1 MSEPYSL
8 RRRLLLWISIPILIA
23 ALLTLIIG
31 FFFAWH
37 EVDEVYDAQLVHS
50 AKVMLQLTQHEIKKG
65 QDFELGLENPNLSHE
80 YERNIGFRLWVDTN
94 LVSQSPNTVNFKN
107 FEAPPGFSNYKIG
120 EHTWRFFVFLDPEN
134 KIQIEIS
141 ERYDIRYEL
150 VFQIMGALILPG
162 IIFIPLILVI
172 IWIGIRQGMKPI
184 TDLSEQVNRRSSK
197 DLSPIAQKQVAKEI
211 QPITH
216 ALNELFK
223 RIEESFSRERE
234 FTDHAAHELRTP
246 LAAMK
251 TQTQVLR
258 KKTGEKAGSDDG
270 LQNLEASIDRAARLV
285 DQLLALARLQNEDM
299 PKVKVNLSECLQ
311 DCIADIQKMTQTK
324 GHTLNV
330 NIRDNVHLLGHEDSL
345 AIMLK
350 NFLENAVKYT
360 PEGGT
365 IDVSLSADGELSICD
380 TGPGIPQAEQEK
392 VFNKFYRAD
401 KTGKTGSGLGLSI
414 AKWIADAHN
423 LQISLANNK
432 PQGLSVILKP

>member
-1 MSEPYSL
+1 
-8 RRRLLLWISIPILIA
+8 
-23 ALLTLIIG
+23 
-31 FFFAWH
+31 
-37 EVDEVYDAQLVHS
+37 
-50 AKVMLQLTQHEIKKG
+50 
-65 QDFELGLENPNLSHE
+65 
-80 YERNIGFRLWVDTN
+80 
-94 LVSQSPNTVNFKN
+94 
-107 FEAPPGFSNYKIG
+107 
-120 EHTWRFFVFLDPEN
+120 
-134 KIQIEIS
+134 
-141 ERYDIRYEL
+141 
-150 VFQIMGALILPG
+150 
-162 IIFIPLILVI
+162 
-172 IWIGIRQGMKPI
+172 
-184 TDLSEQVNRRSSK
+184 
-197 DLSPIAQKQVAKEI
+197 
-211 QPITH
+211 
-216 ALNELFK
+216 
-223 RIEESFSRERE
+223 
-234 FTDHAAHELRTP
+234 AHELRTP